1 MTPKTKRV
9 GLFLMTGLV
18 LAIAAIYA
26 LPMQQA
32 MACGGGCDGGG
43 KKSGG
48 SCCGGSLVNVQD
60 NGNIKTGNVKVGNVE
75 NNKIGNVKTGDI
87 ASGNNLKFLNNN
99 DILSKNF
106 NGNNILND
114 FLKTGDVIHYYDEND
129 EILNDNIGDVI
140 HYYDENDNIKVPVVS
155 DNTLAAFKLL
165 GCGC

>member
-1 MTPKTKRV
+1 
-9 GLFLMTGLV
+9 MTGLV
-18 LAIAAIYA
+18 IATMYA

-32 MACGGGCDGGG
+32 IACGGGCDGGG

-75 NNKIGNVKTGDI
+75 KNKIGNVKDVNVLSKNYLNDVNVLSKNSDFLKTGDI
-87 ASGNNLKFLNNN
+87 AHYPKILTDN
-99 DILSKNF
+99 DN
-106 NGNNILND
+106 NNILND
-114 FLKTGDVIHYYDEND
+114 FFKTGDIAHYPK
-129 EILNDNIGDVI
+129 ILNDANID
-140 HYYDENDNIKVPVVS
+140 YYDENDNVQVPVVS

>member
-9 GLFLMTGLV
+9 GLSLMTGLV
-18 LAIAAIYA
+18 LAIATMYA

-32 MACGGGCDGGG
+32 IACGGGCDGGG

-75 NNKIGNVKTGDI
+75 KNKIGNVKDV
-87 ASGNNLKFLNNN
+87 NV
-99 DILSKNF
+99 LSKNY
-106 NGNNILND
+106 LNDVNVLSKNSD
-114 FLKTGDVIHYYDEND
+114 FLKTGDIAHYPK
-129 EILNDNIGDVI
+129 ILNDANID
-140 HYYDENDNIKVPVVS
+140 YYDENDNVQVPVVS

>member
-1 MTPKTKRV
+1 MTKTKRV

-18 LAIAAIYA
+18 LAIASIYA

-60 NGNIKTGNVKVGNVE
+60 NGNIKKSNVKVGNVE
-75 NNKIGNVKTGDI
+75 NNKIGNFKDVNVLSK
-87 ASGNNLKFLNNN
+87 NNLKDVNV
-99 DILSKNF
+99 LSKNL

-114 FLKTGDVIHYYDEND
+114 FVKTGDIAHYPKIYENN
-129 EILNDNIGDVI
+129 ILNDNIGDI
-140 HYYDENDNIKVPVVS
+140 AHYPKIYENNVPVVS